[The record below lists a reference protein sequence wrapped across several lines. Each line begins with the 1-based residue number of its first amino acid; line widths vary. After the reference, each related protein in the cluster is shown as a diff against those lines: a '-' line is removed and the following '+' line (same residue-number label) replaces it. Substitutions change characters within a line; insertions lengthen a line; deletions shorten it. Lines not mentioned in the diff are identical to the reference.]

1 MSNYSLSRKAL
12 LPIAL
17 EEAWTFFTQPE
28 NLKKITPPKMGFDI
42 TGRSADGPVYPGMI
56 ITYKVSPL
64 LGIKMNWMTEITHVR
79 ENQFFVDE
87 QRLGP
92 YKIWHHEHHFE
103 QTNDGVL
110 MTDIVHYATPW
121 YVPDFIVHPLIIKP
135 QLNEIFDYRTQV
147 LEKLFN
153 AKSDSLV

>member
-79 ENQFFVDE
+79 ENQFFVDATTL
-87 QRLGP
+87 QDHQKTLRKISTHHILTATNRDGP
-92 YKIWHHEHHFE
+92 FFPC
-103 QTNDGVL
+103 NG
-110 MTDIVHYATPW
+110 
-121 YVPDFIVHPLIIKP
+121 
-135 QLNEIFDYRTQV
+135 
-147 LEKLFN
+147 
-153 AKSDSLV
+153 S